1 MMYRVFTL
9 SLALL
14 VGGVT
19 APANAEVTKA
29 SEWVGRVVVT
39 TGGELLGRIEDMA
52 IEDHRVAY
60 YVVSIGSFL
69 IDDNLIAVDP
79 NALGA
84 SADGRYLVVYSDD
97 LADARRFGSGSWP
110 ATADV
115 MPTSERVAVTVG
127 EEVEAEDESSGF
139 EGDRVATIS
148 DGRRTATLK
157 SGERIALI
165 ESEVETEP
173 VSPVDTIQ
181 PKTYRGSLP
190 SDPVVA
196 DSEFERLDEDGDG
209 YLSRREIGPRL
220 DRNVRYGDYDLD
232 GNDGIDQF
240 EYQVLKGDA

>member
-1 MMYRVFTL
+1 MMRRVFTL
-9 SLALL
+9 SLALI
-14 VGGVT
+14 VGGAVY
-19 APANAEVTKA
+19 PAGAEVTKA

-79 NALGA
+79 DALGA
-84 SADGRYLVVYSDD
+84 STDGRYLVVYSED
-97 LADARRFGSGSWP
+97 LADAQRFGSGSWP

-115 MPTSERVAVTVG
+115 MPSSERVAVMVSD
-127 EEVEAEDESSGF
+127 EVEAEDETGGF
-139 EGDRVATIS
+139 EADRVATIS

-157 SGERIALI
+157 PGERTALI
-165 ESEVETEP
+165 EAEAETEP
-173 VSPVDTIQ
+173 ASPVDTIR

-220 DRNVRYGDYDLD
+220 QRDVRYGDYDLD